1 MIKTRIAIVEDE
13 LIVAE
18 DLKLTLT
25 NFGYDVIAMVSTG
38 ERAVEIAESE
48 HPDLIL
54 MDIVLAGKND
64 GITAAEQIH
73 ARQDIPVI
81 YLTAYADKTL
91 LQRAKLTSPFGYI
104 IKPFNDREVYS
115 NIEIALFRHRMEKEI
130 KKRDAILFALGMGV
144 EWFLRQFSE
153 KYRIERM
160 ACGHT
165 ASEDFLSILEHL
177 GIAMD
182 LDRIIL
188 FRIRE
193 TSQDKYALTLT
204 DEWLAVNALPLK
216 GNPAVLELDLGRI
229 GMYPRLFEVTQGESV
244 ILTIADF
251 AEEDREFFRRYNF
264 SSIAVLPI
272 RVQDS
277 LNSLLLFIDSS
288 ERTWSDEELEAM
300 KISANIIG
308 SAIGLLT
315 KATSVKDR
323 ESD

>member
-1 MIKTRIAIVEDE
+1 MTKTRIVIVEDE
-13 LIVAE
+13 IIVAE

-25 NFGYDVIAMVSTG
+25 NFGYDVIAMASTG

-73 ARQDIPVI
+73 ARQGIPVI

-153 KYRIERM
+153 KYHIEKKES
-160 ACGHT
+160 GHT
-165 ASEDFLSILEHL
+165 VSEDFVPILEHL

-182 LDRIIL
+182 LDRIIM
-188 FRIRE
+188 FRITE
-193 TSQDKYALTLT
+193 TSQDIYALTLT
-204 DEWLAVNALPLK
+204 DEWLAENASPLK
-216 GNPAVLELDLGRI
+216 DDPAVLELDLGRI

-272 RVQDS
+272 RVKDS
-277 LNSLLLFIDSS
+277 LYSLLLFIDSS

-308 SAIGLLT
+308 SAIGLT
-315 KATSVKDR
+315 KATSVTDR